1 MTDDGYVF
9 PTDMS
14 TEDMERHKRSMEL
27 TGSVF
32 TKFEP
37 IYELGDGTP
46 MFTFLVKPTE
56 SSPAA
61 GGMGSVGADVK
72 MEYDDGDMTQHVP
85 PDSEL
90 PVSGGESPGG
100 CRAVAPGKK
109 KRTSTSGSAASTK
122 STSKSRKPSGV
133 GIAKALDFSG
143 QRTTIVLAP
152 RARALKVLKTARR
165 TASWCVFH
173 QEAYGPVITDRWPSD
188 LFHIC
193 ANRSASAAL
202 RNIHPPHICT
212 YVMSFI
218 TAFDYRILKY

>member
-1 MTDDGYVF
+1 MLFRSPYQVLSEGVVMTDDGFVF
-9 PTDMS
+9 PTDMPPP
-14 TEDMERHKRSMEL
+14 DMERDKRSMKL

-37 IYELGDGTP
+37 LYELGDGTP

-56 SSPAA
+56 SSPST
-61 GGMGSVGADVK
+61 GGMGSVAADVK

-122 STSKSRKPSGV
+122 STSKSHKPSGV

-165 TASWCVFH
+165 TASWRVFH
-173 QEAYGPVITDRWPSD
+173 QEAHGRVITDKWPSD
-188 LFHIC
+188 LFHTC
-193 ANRSASAAL
+193 VTRSASAAL
-202 RNIHPPHICT
+202 RNSTT
-212 YVMSFI
+212 Y
-218 TAFDYRILKY
+218 